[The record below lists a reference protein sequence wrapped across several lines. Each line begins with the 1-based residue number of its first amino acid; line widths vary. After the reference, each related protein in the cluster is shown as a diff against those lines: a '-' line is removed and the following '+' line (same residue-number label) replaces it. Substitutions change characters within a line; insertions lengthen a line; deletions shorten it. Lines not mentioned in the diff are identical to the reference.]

1 MKKRKNKLVVGKK
14 ANREKRVKTYAA
26 KKRRVKH
33 AVKKDCKQIISAFFR
48 KNVTKPFL
56 YSVENARK
64 HIILFFEYLRMKR
77 VNAVA
82 KMHYDIG
89 NEELELA
96 KKKAKK
102 EHGGKIVEEFEK
114 MSKETE
120 KQTKP
125 MPRKALLLRV
135 FMYKR
140 IKRNLLKLFHPIR
153 MLKKSR
159 KTKTLVYTD
168 SLTEIKGRQ

>member
-64 HIILFFEYLRMKR
+64 HIILFL
-77 VNAVA
+77 N
-82 KMHYDIG
+82 
-89 NEELELA
+89 
-96 KKKAKK
+96 
-102 EHGGKIVEEFEK
+102 
-114 MSKETE
+114 T
-120 KQTKP
+120 
-125 MPRKALLLRV
+125 
-135 FMYKR
+135 
-140 IKRNLLKLFHPIR
+140 
-153 MLKKSR
+153 
-159 KTKTLVYTD
+159 
-168 SLTEIKGRQ
+168 